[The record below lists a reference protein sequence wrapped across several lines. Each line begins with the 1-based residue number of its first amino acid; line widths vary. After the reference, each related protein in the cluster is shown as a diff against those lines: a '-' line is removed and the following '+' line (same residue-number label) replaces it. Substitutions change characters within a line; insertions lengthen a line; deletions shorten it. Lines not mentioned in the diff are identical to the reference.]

1 MTFINPRGVLPMRFF
16 LFLLVAY
23 GTFSPP
29 SFADDWP
36 EWLGPNRASEW
47 HEDGI
52 VEAFP
57 EEGLK
62 VKWRK
67 PVGLGYSGPA
77 VAGGKVF
84 VMDYVPRSGS
94 VNNSPGGRTRLE
106 GEERILCF
114 DAGNGHLLWKY
125 AYDRPY
131 RLSYPSGPRCT
142 TTVENGRVYALGAEG
157 TLSCLAADTGKLL
170 WQRELTDEYDTTS
183 PLWGF
188 AAHPLIDGELL
199 YTLAGGE
206 GSLVVALDKKSGKEI
221 WRSLSARS
229 QGYCPPTM
237 ITLAGK
243 KQLVIWHPESING
256 LDPVTGKLKW
266 SVPLEP
272 DYDMSIAAP
281 RLIEDKLFAS
291 GIGQVGVLLQLDP
304 NQETA
309 EVLWRGKAKDALYS
323 VNATPYVEDDM
334 IYGVDGQSGA
344 LIGAQLD
351 DGKRLWSTN
360 RPTSGSKRRE
370 KQATAFLVKHQDRFF
385 LFSET
390 GDLILARL
398 TRAGYEELGRF
409 HVLEPTGEC
418 FGREVVWNHPAFA
431 ERCMFVRNDK
441 ELVCVDL
448 AKKSSD

>member
-1 MTFINPRGVLPMRFF
+1 MRVVFF
-16 LFLLVAY
+16 AIITYCIWPSLL
-23 GTFSPP
+23 
-29 SFADDWP
+29 FADDWP
-36 EWLGPNRASEW
+36 EWLGPDRASEW
-47 HEDGI
+47 HEDRI
-52 VEAFP
+52 VQTFP
-57 EEGLK
+57 KEGLNI
-62 VKWRK
+62 KWRK

-77 VAGGKVF
+77 VVGGKVF
-84 VMDYVPRSGS
+84 LMDYIPRSGN
-94 VNNSPGGRTRLE
+94 VTNNPGSRARLE

-114 DAGNGHLLWKY
+114 NAENGQLLWEY
-125 AYDRPY
+125 AYNRPY

-142 TTVENGRVYALGAEG
+142 TTVDDGCVYALGAEG
-157 TLSCLAADTGKLL
+157 TLSCLKADTGKLL
-170 WQRELTDEYDTTS
+170 WQRELTTEYGTTS

-188 AAHPLIDGELL
+188 SAHPLIDGDLL

-206 GSLVVALDKKSGKEI
+206 GSLVIALDKKTGKEV
-221 WRSLSARS
+221 WRSLSSRS

-237 ITLAGK
+237 ISSNGK

-256 LDPVTGKLKW
+256 LDPATGKLKW

-281 RLIEDKLFAS
+281 RMVDNKLFAS
-291 GIGQVGVLLQLDP
+291 GIGQVGVLIQLDP
-304 NQETA
+304 NLTKA
-309 EVLWRGKAKDALYS
+309 EVLWRGKAKDAIYS
-323 VNATPYVEDDM
+323 VNATPFVEDGM

-360 RPTSGSKRRE
+360 QPTSGSKRRE
-370 KQATAFLVKHQDRFF
+370 RQATAFLVKHQDRFF

-390 GDLILARL
+390 GDLILANL
-398 TRAGYEELGRF
+398 TREGYEELGRF
-409 HVLEPTGEC
+409 HVLKPTGEC

-431 ERCMFVRNDK
+431 ERCMFVRNDE

-448 AKKSSD
+448 AKDANESSITK

>member
-1 MTFINPRGVLPMRFF
+1 MRFA
-16 LFLLVAY
+16 LFILLVFC
-23 GTFSPP
+23 TFS
-29 SFADDWP
+29 SLTSADDWP
-36 EWLGPNRASEW
+36 QWLGPDRASEW
-47 HEDGI
+47 REKGI

-57 EEGLK
+57 DEGLK
-62 VKWRK
+62 VKWRT

-84 VMDYVPRSGS
+84 LMDYVPRSGTVS
-94 VNNSPGGRTRLE
+94 NSPGGRVRIE
-106 GEERILCF
+106 GEERVLCF
-114 DAGNGHLLWKY
+114 DAADGRLLWKH
-125 AYDRPY
+125 AYDQPY

-157 TLSCLAADTGKLL
+157 TLSCLEAETGKLL
-170 WQRELTDEYDTTS
+170 WQRQLTDDYGTTS
-183 PLWGF
+183 PIWGF
-188 AAHPLIDGELL
+188 AAHPLIDGDLL

-206 GSLVVALDKKSGKEI
+206 GSLVVALDKNTGKEV

-266 SVPLEP
+266 SIPLEP

-281 RLIEDKLFAS
+281 RLVENKLFAS
-291 GIGQVGVLLQLDP
+291 GIGQVGVLLELDP
-304 NQETA
+304 ENETA
-309 EVLWRGKAKDALYS
+309 EVLWRGKAKEALYS
-323 VNATPYVEDDM
+323 VNATPYVENDM
-334 IYGVDGQSGA
+334 IYGVDGRSGA
-344 LIGAQLD
+344 LVGAQLA

-360 RPTSGSKRRE
+360 APTSGTERRE
-370 KQATAFLVKHQDRFF
+370 RQATAFLVKHQERFF

-398 TRAGYEELGRF
+398 TREGYEELGRF

-418 FGREVVWNHPAFA
+418 FGRAVVWNHPAFA
-431 ERCMFVRNDK
+431 EQCMFVRNDE

-448 AKKSSD
+448 ADASNN